1 MNKLSSEENKY
12 PKLERWQGAPIINKV
27 NMDETVLSLKL
38 SLIIHFI

>member
-12 PKLERWQGAPIINKV
+12 SKSERWQGPPVINKV
-27 NMDETVLSLKL
+27 KLDETVLSFKL